1 MFGAIRVLVM
11 TPYPALP
18 LSHGGRVRTFQLARG
33 LVRAGAQVD
42 LVCPWSPGQPR
53 GDYAIDGVRVR
64 PKLFPTSPLLAL
76 PDDWLPSALPISWEA
91 RAGRARSLLRE
102 AASYDIAQFEVSGQ
116 APWAERVPAGVRK
129 VYASHN
135 VDADFDL
142 ERGTRGGA
150 LRRRMAGRVGNM
162 ERRLVAESDLV
173 VACTEGDAESF
184 RTRYGASVNTAVV
197 PNGFDDELLALDRG
211 RLRARQRRE
220 LGLGDHELLLLFI
233 GGGAEHNRR
242 AVQALE
248 RDVLPAAGRPVRLAV
263 VGKAAAALSDRDTR
277 VISVGYAEDLNP
289 WFAAADVGL
298 NPVAYGSGSN
308 LKVAEYLAAGLP
320 VLTTPVGSRG
330 FERWTDRMRIAE
342 IEDFAGALASIPG
355 VSAPPSGIEDLAW
368 SGLGKRL
375 HALYADLL

>member
-1 MFGAIRVLVM
+1 M

-33 LVRAGAQVD
+33 LVGAGAEVD

-53 GDYAIDGVRVR
+53 GEYEIDGIRVR
-64 PKLFPTSPLLAL
+64 PTLFPTSPLLAL
-76 PDDWLPSALPISWEA
+76 SDDWLPSALPISWEA
-91 RAGRARSLLRE
+91 RAGRARSLLKQ
-102 AASYDIAQFEVSGQ
+102 AAGYDIAQFEVSGQ
-116 APWAERVPAGVRK
+116 APWAERVPAGVKK

-135 VDADFDL
+135 VDADFDR

-150 LRRRMAGRVGNM
+150 LRRRMARRVANM
-162 ERRLVAESDLV
+162 ERRLVGASDLV
-173 VACTEGDAESF
+173 VACTEADAESF
-184 RTRYGASVNTAVV
+184 RTHYGASVNSAVV
-197 PNGFDDELLALDRG
+197 PNGFDDELLELDRG
-211 RLRARQRRE
+211 QLRAEQRRE

-263 VGKAAAALSDRDTR
+263 VGKAAAALSGGDAR
-277 VISVGYAEDLNP
+277 VTPVGYAEDLRP

-298 NPVAYGSGSN
+298 NPVEYGSGSN

-320 VLTTPVGSRG
+320 VLTTPIGSRG
-330 FERWTDRMRIAE
+330 FERWADRMRVAE
-342 IEDFAGALASIPG
+342 IGEFAAALASIPG
-355 VSAPPSGIEDLAW
+355 VSAPPPGIEDLAW

-375 HALYADLL
+375 HRLYVELAA